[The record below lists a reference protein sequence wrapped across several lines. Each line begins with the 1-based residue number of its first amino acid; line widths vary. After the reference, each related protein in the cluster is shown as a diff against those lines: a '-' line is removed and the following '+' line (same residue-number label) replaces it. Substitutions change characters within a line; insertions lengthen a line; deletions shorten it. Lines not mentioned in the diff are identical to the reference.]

1 MKLINNIYST
11 PSSDSDSSSSREE
24 SVSEV
29 AKPARQPSE
38 LLGLPARRPSIVPRA
53 LIPNLKT
60 NADITRIGK
69 LAIPVTAGVVMLNP
83 ERIAYP
89 MKFAAIS
96 ANVAALALPRVLRDA
111 SEINRTYDLETSP
124 EGVEI
129 TKMLDNLLG
138 SVPSSVQIRGKDY
151 LADNWEV
158 LRDRFFSLT
167 NKDFE
172 ISWRAANS
180 LAREYGLNQCF
191 GCYTQEFSQYD
202 KSRAMALLGHISGDR
217 NIDADGSFEILS
229 NHEYMMS
236 ASKLNDEDFI
246 CRSPA
251 TLFWIRQTPRGR
263 SLSLLSM
270 DEDPAILIAAS
281 AMNSVGIEES
291 RYEGIIYSALAH
303 VDIDD
308 PKKSAEH
315 KAISLLEKGETHRQ
329 VMLSLIEDFKK
340 NPETTHH
347 VKFAEFALG
356 SVDHMPNA
364 EFKKFIRGFVDR
376 DA

>member
-69 LAIPVTAGVVMLNP
+69 LAVPVTAGVVMLNP

-138 SVPSSVQIRGKDY
+138 SVTSSVQIRGKDY
-151 LADNWEV
+151 LANNWEV
-158 LRDRFFSLT
+158 LRDRFFL
-167 NKDFE
+167 
-172 ISWRAANS
+172 
-180 LAREYGLNQCF
+180 
-191 GCYTQEFSQYD
+191 
-202 KSRAMALLGHISGDR
+202 
-217 NIDADGSFEILS
+217 
-229 NHEYMMS
+229 
-236 ASKLNDEDFI
+236 
-246 CRSPA
+246 
-251 TLFWIRQTPRGR
+251 
-263 SLSLLSM
+263 
-270 DEDPAILIAAS
+270 
-281 AMNSVGIEES
+281 
-291 RYEGIIYSALAH
+291 
-303 VDIDD
+303 
-308 PKKSAEH
+308 
-315 KAISLLEKGETHRQ
+315 
-329 VMLSLIEDFKK
+329 
-340 NPETTHH
+340 
-347 VKFAEFALG
+347 
-356 SVDHMPNA
+356 
-364 EFKKFIRGFVDR
+364 
-376 DA
+376 